1 MGSPVDQAGLFLLQF
16 IAGLVIFVLVLR
28 FLIRATHTDWRNPI
42 VMFIAKVTN
51 PVCKPFAMVLPSH
64 GRWDLAALGAAF
76 TIQIIFVFLIG
87 WLSAR
92 DFSLIFIFLSSL
104 TEIINVLLDM
114 LFWLIIIQIILSW
127 IDQGRNP
134 NLDIFRQLTAPILA
148 PFQRLVP
155 PMGGFDLSPII
166 AILVIKLAQILIVG
180 SIVQLAQTMV

>member
-51 PVCKPFAMVLPSH
+51 PVCKPFALFLPSR
-64 GRWDLAALGAAF
+64 GRWDFAALGAAF
-76 TIQIIFVFLIG
+76 TVQVIFVLLIG
-87 WLSAR
+87 WLGAR
-92 DFSLIFIFLSSL
+92 DFGLIFILLSGL
-104 TEIINVLLDM
+104 TEVLNVLLDM
-114 LFWLIIIQIILSW
+114 LFWLIIIQIVLSW

-134 NLDIFRQLTAPILA
+134 NLDVFRQLTAPILA

-155 PMGGFDLSPII
+155 PMGGFDLSPIV
-166 AILVIKLAQILIVG
+166 AILVIKLSQILIVG
-180 SIVQLAQTMV
+180 SIAQLAQTMV

>member
-1 MGSPVDQAGLFLLQF
+1 MDSPVDQAGLFLLQF
-16 IAGLVIFVLVLR
+16 IAGLVLFVLVLR

-51 PVCKPFAMVLPSH
+51 PICKPFALFLPSR

-76 TIQIIFVFLIG
+76 TVQVLFVFLIG

-92 DFSLIFIFLSSL
+92 DFGLVFVLLSSV
-104 TEIINVLLDM
+104 TEVINVLLDM
-114 LFWLIIIQIILSW
+114 IFWLIIIQIVLSW

-134 NLDIFRQLTAPILA
+134 NLDIFRQLTSPILA
-148 PFQRLVP
+148 PFQRLIP

-166 AILVIKLAQILIVG
+166 AILAIKLTQILIVG
-180 SIVQLAQTMV
+180 SITQLAQSMV